1 MDKEFDIIIVGGGL
15 AGLSLSILCSK
26 SGLSVLLL
34 EKNEYPKHKVCGEFI
49 SNESYNFMQLLG
61 LPLQELNLPF
71 INKFVLTSH
80 YGLSSSCILNPGG
93 TGISRYKLDK
103 MLADIAVNTGVEL
116 LQGIKVIDIKKDSEN
131 FKVTSH
137 QNKVYSSKITVGA
150 FGRISGLQ
158 ANSTLD
164 NESYVGVKYHVLDG
178 PQNNTIE
185 IHNFIGGYC
194 GISKIEDD
202 KFCMC
207 YLAKSSELKKYKGD
221 ILEFETNVLFKN
233 KFLKQRFQTTKL
245 MPPIVTSQ
253 LNFGI
258 AANTTNDFLKIG
270 DAAGFIPPITG
281 NGMSLAFRSAKI
293 LHKQIIDNL
302 RKNNWEKLMQENKT
316 YMHNYLKQRIDKGIF
331 LQNLLL
337 VENKYFNKILMH
349 SLTRIPGLL
358 NIMSKQAVGKEI

>member
-1 MDKEFDIIIVGGGL
+1 MDKQYDVIIVGGGL

-34 EKNEYPKHKVCGEFI
+34 EKSEYPKHKVCGEFI

-61 LPLQELNLPF
+61 LPLKELNLPF
-71 INKFVLTSH
+71 IDKFVLTSH
-80 YGLSSSCILNPGG
+80 YGLSSSCNLNPGG

-103 MLADIAVNTGVEL
+103 LLADIAINNGVEL
-116 LQGIKVIDIKKDSEN
+116 LQGIKVIDIKKEAEG
-131 FKVTSH
+131 FKVTSY

-158 ANSTLD
+158 TNSSIE

-178 PQNNTIE
+178 PKSNTIE
-185 IHNFIGGYC
+185 IHNFDGGYC
-194 GISKIEDD
+194 GISKIEDE

-221 ILEFETNVLFKN
+221 ILEFEKNVLFKN
-233 KFLKQRFQTTKL
+233 KFLKERFQSKKL
-245 MPPIVTSQ
+245 MLPIVTSQ

-258 AANTTNDFLKIG
+258 TANTQNDYLKIG

-281 NGMSLAFRSAKI
+281 NGMSLAFRSAKV
-293 LHKQIIDNL
+293 LHYQIIKNIS
-302 RKNNWEKLMQENKT
+302 KNNWKNLLLENKS
-316 YMHNYLKQRIDKGIF
+316 YIDNYLKRRINKGIF

-349 SLTRIPGLL
+349 SLTGVPGLL